1 MSQIVIKIFPTLPPL
16 AVGDDTGRLEILEI
30 YEQYHTPKPEEWSK
44 FMQTINELTQSALEE
59 RRSEAGNV
67 STFGS
72 RHAYSSSRLG
82 GSSHRFA
89 AGDYWKYFRGF
100 LG

>member
-89 AGDYWKYFRGF
+89 AGDYWSLRI
-100 LG
+100 LGDF